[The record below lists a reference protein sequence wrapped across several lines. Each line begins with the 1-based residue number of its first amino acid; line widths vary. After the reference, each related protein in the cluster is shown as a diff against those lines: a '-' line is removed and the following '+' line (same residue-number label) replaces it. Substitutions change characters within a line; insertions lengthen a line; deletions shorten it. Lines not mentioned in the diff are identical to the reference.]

1 MPDVWYG
8 FPMFLSTSFLTAL
21 YAILS
26 ATLSFSQ
33 VSGTSACQPGSL
45 FLFHISYAS
54 TDYWL
59 YALHFFSFL
68 IYYILT
74 ILALALWSCK
84 VLCTY
89 APLSRAYTRTGFFH
103 PFALFCCVRFSDL
116 WTSLPALRGDARCTP
131 LGSVWKTWIHHSIY
145 GSSSLGYKYS
155 RSIGDNPA
163 V

>member
-1 MPDVWYG
+1 MVWVSYVS
-8 FPMFLSTSFLTAL
+8 FYFLSYCSVCNPLCYVVLFSSIRYIGMPTRF
-21 YAILS
+21 
-26 ATLSFSQ
+26 SFSF
-33 VSGTSACQPGSL
+33 SHL
-45 FLFHISYAS
+45 

-131 LGSVWKTWIHHSIY
+131 LGSVWKTWIHHSIH